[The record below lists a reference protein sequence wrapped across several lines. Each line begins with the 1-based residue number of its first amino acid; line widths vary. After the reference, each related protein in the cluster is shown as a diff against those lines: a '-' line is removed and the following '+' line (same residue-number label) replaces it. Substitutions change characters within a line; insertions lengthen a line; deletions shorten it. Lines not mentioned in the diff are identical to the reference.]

1 MVTQRLCSKQN
12 TRCWSRAGSFQ
23 FFLPTQAPIAGLLLF
38 VAALASCKCA
48 EPGTETG
55 PSRAPAREVVTISG
69 SGSPEQPVDP
79 ARRRTVPA
87 LPKGRRALTPEQA
100 DVLLRYDEPPRI
112 ALEDPGQE
120 PRIALRHTPADGDQQ
135 TIEIVIDNEMSVA
148 RGSERNA
155 EKPPVP
161 RLRMQLRTSVAVSK
175 AAPGSFE
182 LAVSVADTKL
192 EPTDAAG
199 KAVAQQL
206 GPLLPML
213 RQIEESYLLTST
225 GLSRRL
231 RTHRPPGTPPDVS
244 QLWSTVS
251 GAVGEM
257 FLSFPQQLVGQ
268 GARWK
273 VLTRRSDGGADL
285 LRLSTYRIVTL
296 DKTTVVLAVVFREVG
311 AQPAE
316 PNAAVPADIL
326 LQVIRATGSGTRDIT
341 LTRGQPVVDQGETKL
356 DSRLVID
363 AKPKVGTAVAGPVR
377 TTIAIRQRIRLNRQP
392 TKPGVP

>member
-1 MVTQRLCSKQN
+1 
-12 TRCWSRAGSFQ
+12 
-23 FFLPTQAPIAGLLLF
+23 
-38 VAALASCKCA
+38 
-48 EPGTETG
+48 
-55 PSRAPAREVVTISG
+55 
-69 SGSPEQPVDP
+69 
-79 ARRRTVPA
+79 
-87 LPKGRRALTPEQA
+87 
-100 DVLLRYDEPPRI
+100 
-112 ALEDPGQE
+112 
-120 PRIALRHTPADGDQQ
+120 
-135 TIEIVIDNEMSVA
+135 
-148 RGSERNA
+148 
-155 EKPPVP
+155 
-161 RLRMQLRTSVAVSK
+161 
-175 AAPGSFE
+175 
-182 LAVSVADTKL
+182 
-192 EPTDAAG
+192 
-199 KAVAQQL
+199 
-206 GPLLPML
+206 
-213 RQIEESYLLTST
+213 
-225 GLSRRL
+225 
-231 RTHRPPGTPPDVS
+231 
-244 QLWSTVS
+244 
-251 GAVGEM
+251 M